1 MRLKVTHTSLY
12 RYQPAVETAQHF
24 LHLKPRDMPCQ
35 RLESHHLSIAPEPT
49 ELFESMDFYQNST
62 HYLAL
67 LTQHAQLSIT
77 SESVL
82 STWSYGQPQS
92 PYTQLNLRWGNTGE
106 ASPVQSQSQT
116 QIQSPIPMQMQ
127 GFGRNTFDTTVMGS
141 PDKNEQLNA
150 WSPPGQMQSSALSPP
165 SAIMAGSW
173 STLETPP
180 LIKHWFEA
188 SAQVARE
195 HYEYNAGK
203 HFDEASDFLFDS
215 PHIPRLEVFAQY
227 ARRALGSHTSLL
239 AGLTHLMELIHQE
252 FAYQSKS
259 TEVNTPLIDIFESRK
274 GVCQDFAHIMVA
286 CCRSL
291 GLAARYVSG
300 YILTYPAPGQ
310 VRLIG
315 SDASHAWASV
325 YLPPSRESKGSTGV
339 WFDFDPTNNRCG
351 VYSPGEDYITTAWG
365 RDYSDVSPVRGVIQG
380 GNDHLLDVAV
390 TVEPLA

>member
-1 MRLKVTHTSLY
+1 
-12 RYQPAVETAQHF
+12 
-24 LHLKPRDMPCQ
+24 
-35 RLESHHLSIAPEPT
+35 
-49 ELFESMDFYQNST
+49 MDFYQNST

-116 QIQSPIPMQMQ
+116 QIQSPMPMQMQ

-203 HFDEASDFLFDS
+203 HFDEASDLSRFCPHHGGLLSLVGAGCSVCEWIYFDVS
-215 PHIPRLEVFAQY
+215 SAW
-227 ARRALGSHTSLL
+227 TSSTHRIGCVSRVGVGLL
-239 AGLTHLMELIHQE
+239 APVSRIKGQHRGL
-252 FAYQSKS
+252 
-259 TEVNTPLIDIFESRK
+259 V
-274 GVCQDFAHIMVA
+274 
-286 CCRSL
+286 
-291 GLAARYVSG
+291 
-300 YILTYPAPGQ
+300 
-310 VRLIG
+310 
-315 SDASHAWASV
+315 
-325 YLPPSRESKGSTGV
+325 
-339 WFDFDPTNNRCG
+339 
-351 VYSPGEDYITTAWG
+351 
-365 RDYSDVSPVRGVIQG
+365 
-380 GNDHLLDVAV
+380 
-390 TVEPLA
+390 